1 MTIRSGR
8 SGVPIE
14 PDQIGAR
21 LRVERTRRGLSQR
34 KLAQLVGVSP
44 SLISQM
50 ESGKVQPSVAT
61 LFSIVTELGLSIDQ
75 LIQGG
80 GTADGPSS
88 AWPDDRSGR
97 AKPVPDAVTG
107 ARRSHRPQPD
117 TTSDPERRDATF
129 AGDERMVQRSSNRAT
144 IRLSGGV
151 TWERLT
157 PDADHLVDF
166 LYVTYDPGACSS
178 QDNQFLRHEG
188 REYLFMLSG
197 DLEIQVAFETNTLTP
212 GDSITFDAMRP
223 HRLTNNGAEP
233 AVAVVAIVH
242 H

>member
-1 MTIRSGR
+1 M
-8 SGVPIE
+8 PIE

-117 TTSDPERRDATF
+117 AASDPERRDATF

-144 IRLSGGV
+144 IRLS
-151 TWERLT
+151 
-157 PDADHLVDF
+157 
-166 LYVTYDPGACSS
+166 
-178 QDNQFLRHEG
+178 
-188 REYLFMLSG
+188 
-197 DLEIQVAFETNTLTP
+197 
-212 GDSITFDAMRP
+212 
-223 HRLTNNGAEP
+223 
-233 AVAVVAIVH
+233 
-242 H
+242 

>member
-1 MTIRSGR
+1 M
-8 SGVPIE
+8 PIE

-61 LFSIVTELGLSIDQ
+61 LFAIVTELGLSIDQ
-75 LIQGG
+75 LIQAGG
-80 GTADGPSS
+80 AADRPSS
-88 AWPDDRSGR
+88 ASADDHSGR
-97 AKPVPDAVTG
+97 ATPSPTAATG
-107 ARRSHRPQPD
+107 ARRSNPPEATEQRNP
-117 TTSDPERRDATF
+117 TSVGA
-129 AGDERMVQRSSNRAT
+129 ERMVQRSSERPT

-197 DLEIQVAFETNTLTP
+197 HLEIQVAFETNTLTP

-223 HRLTNNGAEP
+223 HRLTNNGTEP
-233 AVAVVAIVH
+233 AVAIAAIVH
-242 H
+242 V